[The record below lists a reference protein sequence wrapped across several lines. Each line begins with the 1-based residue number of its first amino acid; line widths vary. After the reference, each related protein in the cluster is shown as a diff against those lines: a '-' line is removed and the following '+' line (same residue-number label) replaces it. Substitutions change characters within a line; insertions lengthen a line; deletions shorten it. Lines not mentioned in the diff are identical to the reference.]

1 MESLNRK
8 LEELAESDLYPFHMP
23 GHKRNLAMGIE
34 NVGFSHDITEITEFD
49 NLHQPEGIID
59 QIQQKVASFYGAK
72 KSYLLVNGSSC
83 GNLAAISASVK
94 KNGTI
99 LVQRNCHRSVFYGI
113 FIRDL
118 KAEYIYPGWDEDYH
132 YLTEVTLK
140 DIEIAFQKNPEIEA
154 VVITSPTYE
163 GVVSD
168 IRGIADIAHQHNAIL
183 IVDEAHGAHFVL
195 DENVSRMKKETSN
208 IIFET
213 ALSQGADIVINS
225 LHKTMPS
232 LTQTAV
238 LHCNSNRVDQERL
251 KKFLRIYQTS
261 SPSYLLM
268 SSIEQCISYA
278 EVNALK
284 LWVGYKAKLEEFYA
298 STKDLY
304 RLHVVNDFESLS
316 NTKKGRDFGKIIIS
330 TKNSAI
336 SGQTLY
342 DILRER
348 YRLQLE
354 MAQVDYVLALTSVM
368 DKEEGFR
375 RLAAALLEID
385 TLLPKWVEEG
395 SITVKR
401 QCSNNVLNLNLYFK
415 PKQTVLTMGEADG
428 LKRKTILLEDSAGC
442 ICADEI
448 SIYPPGIPLLLPGER
463 LDTQMVDFLIEA
475 VCMGITVHGLGGYR
489 QSEITIIS
497 EEI

>member
-1 MESLNRK
+1 MESLNKK
-8 LEELAESDLYPFHMP
+8 LQELAASDQYPFHMP
-23 GHKRNLAMGIE
+23 GHKRNMSIGPKNPGYLY
-34 NVGFSHDITEITEFD
+34 DITEISGFD
-49 NLHQPEGIID
+49 DLHYPQGILED
-59 QIQQKVASFYGAK
+59 LQKRLAKIYGAQE
-72 KSYLLVNGSSC
+72 SFVLVNGSSS
-83 GNLAAISASVK
+83 GNLAAISAFVK
-94 KNGTI
+94 KKGTI

-118 KAEYIYPGWDEDYH
+118 KAEYVYPDWNEEYQ
-132 YLTEVTLK
+132 YPTEVSPW
-140 DIEIAFQKNPEIEA
+140 DIEQAFLKNPEIEA
-154 VVITSPTYE
+154 VVITSPSYD
-163 GVVSD
+163 GVVCD
-168 IRGIADIAHQHNAIL
+168 VRTIAEITHKHQAVL

-195 DENVSRMKKETSN
+195 EELSASGNLSKQDRV
-208 IIFET
+208 FET

-238 LHCNSNRVDQERL
+238 LHCNSDRIDRERL

-268 SSIEQCISYA
+268 SSIEQCVSFMEEEA
-278 EVNALK
+278 VD
-284 LWVGYKAKLEEFYA
+284 LWIRYKAMLEDFYI

-304 RLHVVNDFESLS
+304 RLHVVNGIESLS
-316 NTKKGRDFGKIIIS
+316 NAQKGRDFGKILIS

-336 SGQTLY
+336 SGPSLY

-348 YRLQLE
+348 YQLQLE
-354 MAQVDYVLALTSVM
+354 MAQPEYVLALTTIM
-368 DKEEGFR
+368 DKEEGFK

-385 TLLPKWVEEG
+385 TLLPQWVEEG
-395 SITVKR
+395 SVPLKR
-401 QCSNNVLNLNLYFK
+401 QCGSNLLNLNLYFK

-428 LKRKTILLEDSAGC
+428 LKRKTILLEDSADM
-442 ICADEI
+442 ICAEEI

-463 LDTQMVDFLIEA
+463 LDKQLVDFLIDT
-475 VCMGITVHGLGGYR
+475 VQMGITVHGLGGYR
-489 QSEITIIS
+489 QSEITVIS